1 MTLSWASLSSALFL
15 TCVLLLVIGLSIFTR
30 NLVKKDAAYESLC
43 PCWLRLFLYSTSF
56 ALVPP
61 MALLTWLAVYAFCKN
76 RELRRFARGAVLA
89 SLTSLSFIVAV
100 SLDPNSARTDCR
112 FVFPQAAQARK

>member
-1 MTLSWASLSSALFL
+1 MVTGV
-15 TCVLLLVIGLSIFTR
+15 CIFTR

-43 PCWLRLFLYSTSF
+43 PWWLRLFLYPTSF

-61 MALLTWLAVYAFCKN
+61 MALLTLLAVYAFGKN
-76 RELRRFARGAVLA
+76 RELRRFAKGAVMA
-89 SLTSLSFIVAV
+89 SLISLSFTVAV

-112 FVFPQAAQARK
+112 FIFPQGAQARK